1 MFLSLLSVFFIVLI
15 ISFFGSLPFGPI
27 NLMMIET
34 TLRNSLRAGIPF
46 SVAAA
51 LVEMGQS
58 WVALQGS
65 TWIEQL
71 LKGGPWVQL
80 AGFVFFLLLGLVFL
94 FKKNQQEGTSTSIS
108 HRGGPFIKGFVVAS
122 LNPQAIPFWIII
134 LAILRSENLL
144 EISAQS
150 PFFVIITFT
159 IAASAGKLAALLL
172 FGLLS
177 VHIFSRMALLR
188 KHLNRIIGFIL
199 IGIGMAQAI
208 FSLLV

>member
-46 SVAAA
+46 SIAAA

-94 FKKNQQEGTSTSIS
+94 FKKNQQDDTSTSTS

-134 LAILRSENLL
+134 LAVLRSENLL

-150 PFFVIITFT
+150 PFFLIITFT

-177 VHIFSRMALLR
+177 AHIFSRMALVR
-188 KHLNRIIGFIL
+188 RHLNRIIGFIL

-208 FSLLV
+208 FGLLV